1 MKTDRLRTLPST
13 KLLSKIG
20 SSSPKALTEILFG
33 SIPKPVRNFFTT
45 FALWFESLRFKI
57 EPPSIDERPSKRIF
71 KSF

>member
-33 SIPKPVRNFFTT
+33 SIPVFFGVN
-45 FALWFESLRFKI
+45 LDNCS
-57 EPPSIDERPSKRIF
+57 P
-71 KSF
+71 